1 MNDEEFLRRFEAA
14 DLPEVAWH
22 HREHLRV
29 AYLGWSAAV
38 SQTSRSTT
46 TGSPSTVAPRRFQI
60 GTQPIKAVSE
70 KLWPQMERGLQ
81 RGFA

>member
-1 MNDEEFLRRFEAA
+1 MAEPQADLSSATMNDDEFLKRFEAA

-46 TGSPSTVAPRRFQI
+46 TGSPSTVAPPTLSNRD
-60 GTQPIKAVSE
+60 A
-70 KLWPQMERGLQ
+70 
-81 RGFA
+81 AD